1 MKDTLVLIKLG
12 GSLVTDKTKPMTF
25 RHEYVEQIAEDFRK
39 FYGKMQETDFILGN
53 GAGSF
58 GHFPAHE
65 YGLREGVKTRRQQ
78 FGIAFTHN
86 AVQKLSGMVAQVFT
100 DKELPVFC
108 LSPSALFT
116 AHDGKIASA
125 HLAPLEGLLAQGI
138 MPLVHGDGM
147 FDDVR
152 GGTIFSTEKILQA
165 CTDHLRTQ
173 YEKVIVLYLLN
184 VDGVL
189 DAEGQLISELKAHD
203 EIAVYHEH
211 DHDVT
216 GGIIG
221 KVTSARL
228 AAKTADG
235 VYIANGTVPQIVS
248 RILGGE
254 PLGTRVLG

>member
-1 MKDTLVLIKLG
+1 
-12 GSLVTDKTKPMTF
+12 
-25 RHEYVEQIAEDFRK
+25 
-39 FYGKMQETDFILGN
+39 
-53 GAGSF
+53 
-58 GHFPAHE
+58 
-65 YGLREGVKTRRQQ
+65 
-78 FGIAFTHN
+78 
-86 AVQKLSGMVAQVFT
+86 
-100 DKELPVFC
+100 
-108 LSPSALFT
+108 
-116 AHDGKIASA
+116 
-125 HLAPLEGLLAQGI
+125 
-138 MPLVHGDGM
+138 M

-165 CTDHLRTQ
+165 CTDRLRTQ

-221 KVTSARL
+221 KVASARL